1 MDSALLLPRRRR
13 GIGLTALI
21 DVVFILLLFFMLTS
35 TFTQWKAV
43 DFKSPVASDDA
54 DADDPQLVI
63 LGGDGSLT
71 LRGSAFSVGSY
82 QELSPQYLTAFDNN
96 RPVVVLPEADSHVQD
111 IVATIERLQSIGL
124 NAVTLGKAIP
134 ADNSSD

>member
-21 DVVFILLLFFMLTS
+21 DVVFILLMFFMLTS

-43 DFKSPVASDDA
+43 DFKSPVASNDA
-54 DADDPQLVI
+54 DAGDPQLVI
-63 LGGDGSLT
+63 LSESGSLA

-82 QELSPQYLTAFDNN
+82 QELGPQHLTAFDSNS
-96 RPVVVLPEADSHVQD
+96 PVVVLPEAGSSVQD
-111 IVATIERLQSIGL
+111 IVATIEGLQSIGL
-124 NAVTLGKAIP
+124 SAVTLGKAIP
-134 ADNSSD
+134 TDNSTD